1 MTIFSVAVALHST
14 TRTLGELTALAGAE
28 PTRSHSIGDPI
39 SRTTSIRK
47 ANYWGRKSE
56 VTGYT
61 WTLEPHWPSLVPIF
75 ESLARAD
82 LTGVDARLS
91 IGTFA
96 RGSGFAFD
104 LSPEQL
110 SLIHRA
116 NCWVWIDS
124 YEDDE
129 PMDLPDDYPYPPGGR
144 FGPPGPIRRLRRR
157 AGFVMR
163 KLNPWGGMRAHA
175 RQTQRAEE

>member
-1 MTIFSVAVALHST
+1 VTIFSVAVALHST